1 MRSPIYLGD
10 GLYAE
15 DQGYQIRLY
24 ASNGLTTTNEV
35 FLDQSMLQKLN
46 NWIDMPQRYHV
57 RSEEDELGEGSR
69 GLNR

>member
-24 ASNGLTTTNEV
+24 ASNGLEATDEV
-35 FLDQSMLQKLN
+35 FLDREMLEKLN
-46 NWIDMPQRYHV
+46 KWAAR
-57 RSEEDELGEGSR
+57 E
-69 GLNR
+69 

>member
-1 MRSPIYLGD
+1 MSWWVIGTGHLKQRVGSAVKKEPIYLGD

-46 NWIDMPQRYHV
+46 NWVEQK
-57 RSEEDELGEGSR
+57 
-69 GLNR
+69 